1 MGKKTSAQLVAE
13 DKERERQRAL
23 KTSGPAGTAA
33 RTADIARRQTMN
45 QGAGAVMRQG
55 TIDFRRSGRPIGGAS
70 GRPPSAWQ
78 VGPDVAGGDAYT
90 AYDSRQRKAGMSPE
104 QLGRDAFVAQ
114 EAHGDNA
121 SDFRQNELETFGR
134 ALSPDSTPAEI
145 GEAYSGGTLKM
156 IPGGG
161 FALGGGQR
169 QPGPVAAP
177 WAAPAAPALNAAPS
191 VVSPAA
197 SFSPGPLAESLPANV
212 TGIPAVPRGQIA
224 IQPQERLPSGGLNY
238 MQGMRQGAGSR
249 LDVLQSTSETPFLN
263 PALQTVA
270 DGVKRAKSFDVKNW
284 ARNPWRPLPEMARG
298 IKRGAKKALN
308 KLPWWVT
315 QWTPPEGR

>member
-1 MGKKTSAQLVAE
+1 MANK
-13 DKERERQRAL
+13 
-23 KTSGPAGTAA
+23 A
-33 RTADIARRQTMN
+33 RTPRTHEEIARAKAANEAYMKTKGVSPGPTAPAVN
-45 QGAGAVMRQG
+45 QGAGYSMSAAEVARRRAGGPVMWGVQ
-55 TIDFRRSGRPIGGAS
+55 
-70 GRPPSAWQ
+70 Q
-78 VGPDVAGGDAYT
+78 VGPDRVEKNAGDTYT

-156 IPGGG
+156 IPGSG
-161 FALGGGQR
+161 FVLGGGQ
-169 QPGPVAAP
+169 QQSGPVAAP

-249 LDVLQSTSETPFLN
+249 LDVLQSTSETPLLN

>member
-90 AYDSRQRKAGMSPE
+90 AYDSRQRQTTGMSPT
-104 QLGRDAFVAQ
+104 QMRVFDNNTVAGQ
-114 EAHGDNA
+114 
-121 SDFRQNELETFGR
+121 RNEEHKFGR

-156 IPGGG
+156 IPGSG
-161 FALGGGQR
+161 FVLGGGQ
-169 QPGPVAAP
+169 QQSGPVAAP

-249 LDVLQSTSETPFLN
+249 LDVLQSTSETPLLN

>member
-33 RTADIARRQTMN
+33 RAAASANYNPGAGYSMSAAEVARRR
-45 QGAGAVMRQG
+45 AGGPVMWGVQ
-55 TIDFRRSGRPIGGAS
+55 
-70 GRPPSAWQ
+70 Q
-78 VGPDVAGGDAYT
+78 VGPDRVEKNAGDTYT

-156 IPGGG
+156 IPGSG
-161 FALGGGQR
+161 FVLGGGQ
-169 QPGPVAAP
+169 QQSGPVAAP

-249 LDVLQSTSETPFLN
+249 LDVLQSTSETPLLN